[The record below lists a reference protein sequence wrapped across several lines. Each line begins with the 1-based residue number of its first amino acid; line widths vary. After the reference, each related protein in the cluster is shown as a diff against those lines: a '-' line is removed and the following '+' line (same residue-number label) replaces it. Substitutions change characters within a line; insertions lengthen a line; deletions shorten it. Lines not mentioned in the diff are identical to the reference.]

1 MVALSTMKRI
11 DYHIPFYPDTFYHIY
26 NRGNNSG
33 SIFFTEKHYSYFLK
47 KWTEYLDGVLE
58 VYAYCLLPN
67 HFHFLVK
74 TKGRESDITSQ
85 QRDTIPQRDGISGQR
100 DGITGDY
107 EVVLENK
114 LRRMLQSFSQ
124 AINKDV
130 KRTGSLFQ
138 KRYKRLIVK
147 DENYLQWLTYYIHK
161 NPFHHGYVK
170 DLKLWKYSSFNTIS
184 DTIPSRDGIAGLV
197 KVDELISFFGSR
209 NNFLEFHNQI
219 KMSTDIEHLTLE

>member
-1 MVALSTMKRI
+1 M
-11 DYHIPFYPDTFYHIY
+11 
-26 NRGNNSG
+26 
-33 SIFFTEKHYSYFLK
+33 
-47 KWTEYLDGVLE
+47 E

-74 TKGRESDITSQ
+74 TKGNESDTIL
-85 QRDTIPQRDGISGQR
+85 QRDTIPQRDGISS
-100 DGITGDY
+100 DYYY
-107 EVVLENK
+107 EVILENK

-138 KRYKRLIVK
+138 KRYKRLMVK

-161 NPFHHGYVK
+161 NPFHHGYVN
-170 DLKLWKYSSFNTIS
+170 DLSLWKYSSFNTIR
-184 DTIPSRDGIAGLV
+184 DTIPSRDGISGLV
-197 KVDELISFFGSR
+197 KVDDLISFFGNR
-209 NNFLEFHNQI
+209 KNFLEFHNQT